1 MSKLNILLILLLTK
15 SLQAQVPDKYL
26 QTIDEKMFKTNEK
39 RILQNLTP
47 ESSLMEI
54 STRRNALS
62 YAEIFYGMFE
72 NFKANLIIAR
82 ESDNRGYIISYLRN
96 RINSYEV
103 DSKKIYNSSYG
114 IDILETGINYSPF
127 QEIVLN
133 LNLSYNYFTRGLM
146 LNPLYDIQNK
156 REILFSPGFK
166 YFFSENSIF
175 SATLTYDELNSE
187 FESSL
192 LSYSVNINSIKSSI
206 KYEKIWSEIN
216 ALSFNFTVF
225 QYTLKYSQNRVLN
238 NIGMFNIKEKFALS
252 RRIVIDLNLE
262 IDVNK
267 KYNPVLSPFFKLY
280 FILKPFDIEIELNRK
295 YNAEYFK
302 DVIKENY
309 FVKLTQHLPPEIETA
324 YTIGINLEILK
335 KLFFRLKSGYYDIEN
350 KYIFK
355 EDFDKL
361 YYISNTELKL
371 VKILYRMDFL
381 PTSFLTFRISYE
393 NFPYIKTP
401 ENRIP
406 YFPLNKANAGI
417 FIDSSHLRCNTTII
431 YSDIRNY
438 FTASHQWKILKRY
451 ITVNFGFLYLITQ
464 NFGVKVEG
472 ENIVDTELI
481 NLANYPEPEKVYRMG
496 LYTKF

>member
-1 MSKLNILLILLLTK
+1 MSKFIILLILFLTEAV
-15 SLQAQVPDKYL
+15 QAQIPDKCL
-26 QTIDEKMFKTNEK
+26 QTIDEKLFKTNEK

-54 STRRNALS
+54 SKRRNALS
-62 YAEIFYGMFE
+62 YAEIFYGVFE
-72 NFKANLIIAR
+72 NFKANLTIAR

-96 RINSYEV
+96 RMNSYEV

-127 QEIVLN
+127 QELVLN
-133 LNLSYNYFTRGLM
+133 LNLSYNYFTRGMM

-156 REILFSPGFK
+156 REISFSPGFK

-175 SATLTYDELNSE
+175 SAALTYNELNSE

-192 LSYSVNINSIKSSI
+192 LSYPVNINSIKSSI
-206 KYEKIWSEIN
+206 EYEKIWSEIN

-225 QYTLKYSQNRVLN
+225 QYTLKYSQDRVLN

-252 RRIVIDLNLE
+252 RKTVIDLNLE

-267 KYNPVLSPFFKLY
+267 KYKPILSPFLRLY
-280 FILKPFDIEIELNRK
+280 FILKPFEIELELRRK

-309 FVKLTQHLPPEIETA
+309 FVKLTQHLPPEIENIYA
-324 YTIGINLEILK
+324 IGINLEILK
-335 KLFFRLKSGYYDIEN
+335 KLIFKVKSGYYDIEN

-361 YYISNTELKL
+361 YYVSNIGLKV
-371 VKILYRMDFL
+371 VKILYKIDFL
-381 PTSFLTFRISYE
+381 PTNFLAFRISYE
-393 NFPYIKTP
+393 NFPYIKAP

-406 YFPLNKANAGI
+406 YFPLNSASAGI
-417 FIDSSHLRCNTTII
+417 FIDSSRLRCNTTII

-438 FTASHQWKILKRY
+438 FIASQEWKTLKSY
-451 ITVNFGFLYLITQ
+451 ITVNFEFLYLITK
-464 NFGVKVEG
+464 NFGLKVEG
-472 ENIVDTELI
+472 ENIIDTEFIKLS
-481 NLANYPEPEKVYRMG
+481 NYPEPEKVYRMG